1 MTSKPHL
8 DSDLNAL
15 LEAGKSIPR
24 LPDVVRAR
32 SLARA
37 RANAATPARS
47 LSGGVS
53 IPRRRGLVIALAA
66 SAALAVVG
74 ASALA
79 AFGLR
84 AARRGE
90 PAPGPAPRPV
100 PARPAPASALPPP
113 PAVAPVPTPAPATTA
128 TAPVATP
135 TPAPH
140 RRPARPATAQE
151 SYAAELD
158 LLQRAQVAYAD
169 GALVDTLALLAAHG
183 RRFANGRL
191 AEEREALRVRT
202 LTRAGRAEEAQ
213 RAAAAFAERFPRSV
227 LLSRP
232 SKEPR

>member
-37 RANAATPARS
+37 RANAATPARAPW
-47 LSGGVS
+47 GGVS
-53 IPRRRGLVIALAA
+53 VPRRRGLVVALAA

-90 PAPGPAPRPV
+90 PAPVPRPV

-183 RRFANGRL
+183 RRFPNGRL